1 MFFCYGQT
9 ETESFGDKARRVGT
23 KLRTC
28 VSKTR
33 FDDHIAAL
41 RSLNDDFRILSGQT
55 RNLARPR
62 GPTQPSRDIEKFR
75 DIQEASRQ
83 VYDALGKACT
93 KHTEHFAHFC
103 IEAKH
108 ASSCETSAPQ
118 VKFSMAL
125 THLTVTGSATQGDP
139 LWFVIE
145 SIIGNATTS
154 GGGEMGSQL
163 STLADSLKRQL
174 DATSDHA
181 PKKVK
186 KSVRFQTPAP
196 IPGPSIQFVAP
207 VDSVLTNSHMRRD
220 LCDHLRSCLR
230 QPAKE
235 NKCLGTLD
243 ATGTCKHLLYTPSLT
258 ILHGKP
264 RAVSLD
270 KVISS
275 FAKKGPMNGLPQYE
289 RLRLA
294 KSLATAV
301 LQYHATPWLKMSW
314 RSDDIFFFGV
324 SEEVSLDRAPNLSAP
339 HLNVRV
345 RQPDGQ
351 LSRSS
356 TFSQP
361 SLIVNPLLFGLGIVL
376 LEIAYSSTLRDLQQ
390 PSDLEGGQET
400 RYTEFFTAKR
410 LVSSIGRE
418 MGSTYG
424 TIVKKCLN
432 CDFGCGDDL
441 NDPKLQA
448 GFYGDVVCE
457 LDVLEKKF
465 RSIQLGDAEG

>member
-1 MFFCYGQT
+1 M
-9 ETESFGDKARRVGT
+9 GT

-28 VSKTR
+28 LSNTR

-41 RSLNDDFRILSGQT
+41 RLLNDDFRNLSGQT
-55 RNLARPR
+55 RDLAKPR
-62 GPTQPSRDIEKFR
+62 SSTPPTRDIEKFR

-118 VKFSMAL
+118 VQFSMAL
-125 THLTVTGSATQGDP
+125 THLTLTGSATQGDP

-145 SIIGNATTS
+145 SIIGSATA
-154 GGGEMGSQL
+154 GGRGDLEPQL
-163 STLADSLKRQL
+163 CNLAKTLKRQL
-174 DATSDHA
+174 DAPPEPVS
-181 PKKVK
+181 KKVK
-186 KSVRFQTPAP
+186 KSVRFQTLAP
-196 IPGPSIQFVAP
+196 TAGPSIQFVAP
-207 VDSVLTNSHMRRD
+207 VDAATTKSRMRRD
-220 LCDHLRSCLR
+220 LCDHLRSCLK
-230 QPAKE
+230 QPARANE
-235 NKCLGTLD
+235 CLGSLD
-243 ATGTCKHLLYTPSLT
+243 ATGTCKHLLYTPSSAVLPS
-258 ILHGKP
+258 KP
-264 RAVSLD
+264 QAVSLD

-275 FAKKGPMNGLPQYE
+275 FASRGSTNGIPQYE

-301 LQYHATPWLKMSW
+301 LQYHATPWLKTSW
-314 RSDDIFFFGV
+314 RSDDIFFFG
-324 SEEVSLDRAPNLSAP
+324 LDEDLVLERASALSKP
-339 HLNVRV
+339 HLNVKV
-345 RQPDGQ
+345 KGPNGQ

-356 TFSQP
+356 TFPQP
-361 SLIVNPLLFGLGIVL
+361 SIISNPVLFGLGIVL
-376 LEIAYSSTLRDLQQ
+376 LEIAFSSTLRSLQQ
-390 PSDLEGGQET
+390 SDDLEDGQET
-400 RYTEFFTAKR
+400 KYTEFFTAKR

-424 TIVKKCLN
+424 TIVKKCLH

-448 GFYGDVVCE
+448 GFYRDVVCE
-457 LDVLEKKF
+457 LDTLEKKF
-465 RSIQLGDAEG
+465 RALQLGDANG

>member
-1 MFFCYGQT
+1 M
-9 ETESFGDKARRVGT
+9 
-23 KLRTC
+23 RTC
-28 VSKTR
+28 LSKTR

-41 RSLNDDFRILSGQT
+41 RLLNDDFRILAGQT
-55 RNLARPR
+55 RNLARPKA
-62 GPTQPSRDIEKFR
+62 PTRSNGDIEKFR

-83 VYDALGKACT
+83 VYDALGNACT

-125 THLTVTGSATQGDP
+125 THLTLTGSATQGDP

-145 SIIGNATTS
+145 SIIGNAAAS
-154 GGGEMGSQL
+154 GGGDLGPRLCNFAE
-163 STLADSLKRQL
+163 SLKRQL
-174 DATSDHA
+174 DAPADNAT
-181 PKKVK
+181 KQVRKC
-186 KSVRFQTPAP
+186 VRFQSPPPTV
-196 IPGPSIQFVAP
+196 GPSIQLMAP
-207 VDSVLTNSHMRRD
+207 TNTAITSSRMRRD

-230 QPAKE
+230 QPAKANE
-235 NKCLGTLD
+235 CLGPLD
-243 ATGTCKHLLYTPSLT
+243 ATGTCKHILYTPSST
-258 ILHGKP
+258 SFPGKP
-264 RAVSLD
+264 KAITLD

-275 FAKKGPMNGLPQYE
+275 FAQKGSTGGLPQYE

-301 LQYHATPWLKMSW
+301 LQYHATPWLKTTW
-314 RSDDIFFFGV
+314 RSDDIVFFGV
-324 SEEVSLDRAPNLSAP
+324 GEDVTIEQTSTLSEP

-345 RQPDGQ
+345 KGPNGQ

-356 TFSQP
+356 TFPQP
-361 SLIVNPLLFGLGIVL
+361 SHIPNPVLFGLGTVL
-376 LEIAYSSTLRDLQQ
+376 LEIAYSSTLRSLQQ
-390 PSDLEGGQET
+390 PRDLEAGQET
-400 RYTEFFTAKR
+400 KYTEFFTAKR

-424 TIVKKCLN
+424 TIVKKCLQ

-448 GFYGDVVCE
+448 RFFRDVVCE
-457 LDVLEKKF
+457 LDALEKKF
-465 RSIQLGDAEG
+465 RAIQLGDAD